1 MGVFMIKKIIILFLL
16 ILSLLTLAACD
27 SMNPYIK
34 VQNNNWNF
42 SSYNREI
49 QIDKGYEM
57 DQPHSYDIVETEK
70 GIDVIIHY
78 NYTGEGGSG

>member
-1 MGVFMIKKIIILFLL
+1 MIKKIIILFLL
-16 ILSLLTLAACD
+16 VLSLLTLAACD
-27 SMNPYIK
+27 SMNPYIQ

-49 QIDKGYEM
+49 QIDKEYEM
-57 DQPHSYDIVETEK
+57 DQSHSYDIVETEK

-78 NYTGEGGSG
+78 NYIGEESG

>member
-16 ILSLLTLAACD
+16 LISLLTLAACD
-27 SMNPYIK
+27 GTNPYIQ
-34 VQNNNWNF
+34 VQNNNWTY

-57 DQPHSYDIVETEK
+57 DQSHSYDIIETEN

-78 NYTGEGGSG
+78 NYIGEDESG